1 MQLKPKFEVS
11 ISKKKYFDQQRI
23 YQKVWKIL
31 LSNQNNLLGLR
42 KDRNQLEKEQFP
54 VVKSDLDSF
63 FNFHNCTNPYIH
75 AQNVLID
82 QLATAK
88 QLYLESQTI
97 CMMNQSSHQIS
108 QECSKF
114 SKKISKGS
122 KFEISPLLSQSNIKC
137 PVKKMK
143 KISSFAFLFCS
154 ILFIIFISEKNYSA
168 EAFQCQ
174 TILPTLESVVEE
186 VTGAFSVNA
195 IQYSLLT

>member
-1 MQLKPKFEVS
+1 MLYIFL
-11 ISKKKYFDQQRI
+11 RI
-23 YQKVWKIL
+23 RLY
-31 LSNQNNLLGLR
+31 
-42 KDRNQLEKEQFP
+42 
-54 VVKSDLDSF
+54 
-63 FNFHNCTNPYIH
+63 
-75 AQNVLID
+75 NVLFD

-88 QLYLESQTI
+88 LLYLESQTI

-108 QECSKF
+108 LECSKF

-168 EAFQCQ
+168 KAFECQ
-174 TILPTLESVVEE
+174 TIIPTLESVVEE
-186 VTGAFSVNA
+186 VTGAFSVMVFCYQNCS
-195 IQYSLLT
+195 YLLIVLVIKKIF